1 MKYFGEA
8 DYRHGQPRKAG
19 VLLTNLGTPD
29 EPTAPALRRYL
40 KEFLW
45 DPRVVEVPRPIWWL
59 ILNGVILNIRP
70 KRSAV
75 KYASVWTEE
84 GSPLLAISRR
94 QAEGVQTRLVG
105 ETGEEIPVALG
116 MRYGNPSIAAGLDE
130 LRRQGVRRVAVLP
143 LYPQYSASTNG
154 STLDAVADVLKGWR
168 WVPDLQFIA
177 AYDAQPGYIEALAN
191 SVREHWNEHGQA
203 DRLVMSFH
211 GIPKRY
217 LLQGD
222 PYHCLCHATGHKL
235 AQALGLGDD
244 QWQVTFQS
252 RFGREE
258 WLQPYTDKT
267 MESLPGQGVRSV
279 DVICPG
285 FSADCLETLEEI
297 GDENREIFTAAG
309 GERFHYIPALNDRA
323 DHLDFLA
330 GLLRQ
335 HLAPWLHD
343 PDNAPEAR
351 AAARERAL
359 AMGASQ

>member
-29 EPTAPALRRYL
+29 EPTAPALKRYL

-45 DPRVVEVPRPIWWL
+45 DPRVVEFPRPLWWL
-59 ILNGVILNIRP
+59 ILNGIILNIRP
-70 KRSAV
+70 RRSAA
-75 KYASVWTEE
+75 KYATVWTDD

-94 QAEGVQTRLVG
+94 QAEGVRVRLAEQVG
-105 ETGEEIPVALG
+105 EEVPVALG
-116 MRYGNPSIAAGLDE
+116 MRYGNPSIEAGLDE
-130 LRRQGVRRVAVLP
+130 LRRQGVRRVIVLP
-143 LYPQYSASTNG
+143 LYPQYSG
-154 STLDAVADVLKGWR
+154 STTGSTFDAVADVLKGWR
-168 WVPDLQFIA
+168 WVPDVQFVA
-177 AYDAQPGYIEALAN
+177 SYDAEPGYIEALAS
-191 SVREHWNEHGQA
+191 SVREHWNKHGRA

-217 LLQGD
+217 LLKGD
-222 PYHCLCHATGHKL
+222 PYHCLCHATGQKL
-235 AQALGLGDD
+235 AAQLGLNDD

-258 WLQPYTDKT
+258 WLKPYTDKT
-267 MESLPGQGVRSV
+267 MKALPKDGVRSV

-285 FSADCLETLEEI
+285 FSADCLETIEEI
-297 GDENREIFTAAG
+297 GDENREIFLGAG

-323 DHLDFLA
+323 DHLDFLTA
-330 GLLRQ
+330 LARQ
-335 HLAPWLHD
+335 HLDPWLGD

-359 AMGASQ
+359 ALGAKQ